1 MLFISLATNVAE
13 VSLWRASQRSDIVFF
28 IYKLACIIGAE
39 SDLAIGFEKNN
50 II

>member
-1 MLFISLATNVAE
+1 MLALPLQRMLQGLPCGE
-13 VSLWRASQRSDIVFF
+13 QSQRSDINFF